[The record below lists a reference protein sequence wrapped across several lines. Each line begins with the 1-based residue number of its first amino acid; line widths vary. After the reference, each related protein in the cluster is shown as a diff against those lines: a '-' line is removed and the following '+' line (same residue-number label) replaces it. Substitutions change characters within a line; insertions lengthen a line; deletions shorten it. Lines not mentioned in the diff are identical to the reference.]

1 MDNIYEGAYQY
12 LLDEGYEDTD
22 ATEIVNHLYEN
33 GELDG
38 VEVLDESAFRA
49 IRALTK
55 VLGGSRK
62 GWVNMQRANK
72 YMTGGGLS
80 PAMKRRTAGKTL
92 NLQNIKTPRQ
102 PVSGKSLPPATTKTG
117 PVGGYTNPLAR
128 GPVANAS
135 AGQFSR
141 STRASQIIQ
150 QPSGLGKDAGAAA
163 RQRLTGVSRN
173 PDAGIAASRR
183 LRGGMAREANPVK
196 VDQKV
201 ANKVKLALSPATPGP
216 IVPATPGGKIVAP
229 KGGPLVPTTKSGGM
243 VKPEPIKQVD
253 VRVFEPTKRATT
265 AVTTKSKPAPLTV
278 ATKSKPAPTGS
289 ITRKGGV
296 DDLAPVRQARKD
308 AFASGADKAGP
319 APSGRSGRQILADL
333 LGTPPKKG
341 ASATRSASKVPTTS
355 TAASSKDAVVSGPLT
370 GLPIPAKRKATGAA
384 ANPKLQFRKKPQ
396 TEIPGGMLPPGRPGG
411 PLATTSKST
420 APQSKGGALVKTGPS
435 SITKTDV
442 VKANVS
448 DITKT
453 GKGGPSVRADKS
465 SGIQVLPGS
474 TQRRLPAA
482 GETTSRRS
490 VAAATAATAAAGTA
504 GTGVRTGT
512 TSAIVKRKS
521 TLADKVKKALKPVA
535 IGAVTLG
542 AVGTA
547 ASLLGGGGEK
557 KDTAPSKQTTLADRT
572 PTPTKPTPVKTQT
585 PTPVKSQTP
594 APAKPAAPA
603 KKRMTKI
610 DRDVE
615 ELMQMRAASMDRQG
629 RKDDAAKLR
638 AEIQKKYAGYER
650 D

>member
-62 GWVNMQRANK
+62 GWVNMQRMNK

-80 PAMKRRTAGKTL
+80 PAMTRRTAGKTL
-92 NLQNIKTPRQ
+92 NLQNIRTPRQ

-150 QPSGLGKDAGAAA
+150 QPSGLGNDAGAAA
-163 RQRLTGVSRN
+163 RQRLTGASRN

-183 LRGGMAREANPVK
+183 LRGGMAREANPVTNPVK
-196 VDQKV
+196 VDPEV

-243 VKPEPIKQVD
+243 VKPEPVKQVD
-253 VRVFEPTKRATT
+253 VRVLKPTKRATT
-265 AVTTKSKPAPLTV
+265 AVTTKSKSAPIGPMAPYKKPGGMVPYKKPGGMVVKPEPVKQVNVRDLGPNKKLTTAV
-278 ATKSKPAPTGS
+278 TTKSKP
-289 ITRKGGV
+289 
-296 DDLAPVRQARKD
+296 
-308 AFASGADKAGP
+308 
-319 APSGRSGRQILADL
+319 
-333 LGTPPKKG
+333 
-341 ASATRSASKVPTTS
+341 
-355 TAASSKDAVVSGPLT
+355 ASSKDAVVSGPET
-370 GLPIPAKRKATGAA
+370 GLPIPAKRKPTGAA
-384 ANPKLQFRKKPQ
+384 ANVWNYPMKKRPLQQGLPKTGPSSRL
-396 TEIPGGMLPPGRPGG
+396 PGGMLPPGRPGG

-420 APQSKGGALVKTGPS
+420 TPQSKGGALVKTGS
-435 SITKTDV
+435 SGITKTDV

-448 DITKT
+448 DVTKT
-453 GKGGPSVRADKS
+453 GRGGPSVRADKS

-482 GETTSRRS
+482 GETASRRS

-547 ASLLGGGGEK
+547 ASLLGGDGE
-557 KDTAPSKQTTLADRT
+557 DTAPSKQTTLADRT
-572 PTPTKPTPVKTQT
+572 PTPTKPTPVKT
-585 PTPVKSQTP
+585 QTP

>member
-62 GWVNMQRANK
+62 GWVNMQRMNK

-80 PAMKRRTAGKTL
+80 PAMTRRTAGKTL
-92 NLQNIKTPRQ
+92 NLQNIRTPRQ
-102 PVSGKSLPPATTKTG
+102 PASGKSLPPATTKTG

-150 QPSGLGKDAGAAA
+150 QPSGLGKDSGAAA
-163 RQRLTGVSRN
+163 RQRLTGASRN

-183 LRGGMAREANPVK
+183 LRGGMAREANPVNPVK
-196 VDQKV
+196 VDPEV

-243 VKPEPIKQVD
+243 VKPEPVKQVN
-253 VRVFEPTKRATT
+253 VRDLGPNKKLTT
-265 AVTTKSKPAPLTV
+265 AVTTKSKPA
-278 ATKSKPAPTGS
+278 
-289 ITRKGGV
+289 
-296 DDLAPVRQARKD
+296 
-308 AFASGADKAGP
+308 
-319 APSGRSGRQILADL
+319 
-333 LGTPPKKG
+333 
-341 ASATRSASKVPTTS
+341 
-355 TAASSKDAVVSGPLT
+355 SSKDAVVSGPET
-370 GLPIPAKRKATGAA
+370 GLPIPAKRKPTGAA
-384 ANPKLQFRKKPQ
+384 ANVWNYPMKKRPLQQGLPKTGPSSRL
-396 TEIPGGMLPPGRPGG
+396 PGGMLPPGRPGG

-420 APQSKGGALVKTGPS
+420 APQSKGGALVKTGS
-435 SITKTDV
+435 SGITKTDV

-448 DITKT
+448 DVTKT
-453 GKGGPSVRADKS
+453 GRGGPSVRADKS

-482 GETTSRRS
+482 GETASRRS

-547 ASLLGGGGEK
+547 ASLLGGDGG
-557 KDTAPSKQTTLADRT
+557 DTAPSKQTTLADKT
-572 PTPTKPTPVKTQT
+572 PTPTKPTPVKT
-585 PTPVKSQTP
+585 QTP

-650 D
+650 

>member
-62 GWVNMQRANK
+62 GWVNMQRMNK

-80 PAMKRRTAGKTL
+80 PAMTRRTAGKTL
-92 NLQNIKTPRQ
+92 NLKNIKTPRQ

-117 PVGGYTNPLAR
+117 PVGGYTNPLDR
-128 GPVANAS
+128 GAVANAS

-141 STRASQIIQ
+141 STRASQILQ
-150 QPSGLGKDAGAAA
+150 QPSGLGKDAGASA
-163 RQRLTGVSRN
+163 RQRLTSASRN

-183 LRGGMAREANPVK
+183 LRGGMAREANPAK
-196 VDQKV
+196 VDQDLAK
-201 ANKVKLALSPATPGP
+201 KVKLALSPEAPGA
-216 IVPATPGGKIVAP
+216 IVRATPGGKMVAQ
-229 KGGPLVPTTKSGGM
+229 KGGPLASATKTGG
-243 VKPEPIKQVD
+243 VAKLEPIKSVKVQDLGAVK
-253 VRVFEPTKRATT
+253 PPTT
-265 AVTTKSKPAPLTV
+265 AVTTKSKPSLKV
-278 ATKSKPAPTGS
+278 VQGGKSKSAPV
-289 ITRKGGV
+289 TRKGGV
-296 DDLAPVRQARKD
+296 DDLAPARQARRD
-308 AFASGADKAGP
+308 AFAAGADKAGP

-341 ASATRSASKVPTTS
+341 ASVTRSASKVPTTAPGTRPS
-355 TAASSKDAVVSGPLT
+355 PVGPL
-370 GLPIPAKRKATGAA
+370 PAKRKPTGAA
-384 ANPKLQFRKKPQ
+384 ANVWNYPPKKRPPQ
-396 TEIPGGMLPPGRPGG
+396 LGLPKEGPSSRLPGRTLPPGRPGG
-411 PLATTSKST
+411 PLATTSKGT
-420 APQSKGGALVKTGPS
+420 PTQSKGGALVKTGS
-435 SITKTDV
+435 SGLTKTGSSDV
-442 VKANVS
+442 VKMNVT
-448 DITKT
+448 DVTRT

-482 GETTSRRS
+482 GETSSRRS

-512 TSAIVKRKS
+512 TSAIVKRKP

-557 KDTAPSKQTTLADRT
+557 KDTAPTKVGRGIQAGIVWTNCYHAYPAHSPFGGYKQSGVGRETHKMMLNHY
-572 PTPTKPTPVKTQT
+572 
-585 PTPVKSQTP
+585 
-594 APAKPAAPA
+594 
-603 KKRMTKI
+603 
-610 DRDVE
+610 
-615 ELMQMRAASMDRQG
+615 RQN
-629 RKDDAAKLR
+629 KNLHVSYAENKL
-638 AEIQKKYAGYER
+638 GFF
-650 D
+650 

>member
-62 GWVNMQRANK
+62 GWVNMQRMNK

-80 PAMKRRTAGKTL
+80 PAMTRRTAGKTL
-92 NLQNIKTPRQ
+92 NLQNIRTPRQ
-102 PVSGKSLPPATTKTG
+102 PASGKSLPPATTKTG

-150 QPSGLGKDAGAAA
+150 QPSGLGKDSGAAA
-163 RQRLTGVSRN
+163 RQRLTGASRN

-183 LRGGMAREANPVK
+183 LRGGMAREANPVTNPVK
-196 VDQKV
+196 VDPEV

-243 VKPEPIKQVD
+243 VKPEPVKQVN
-253 VRVFEPTKRATT
+253 VRDLGPNKKLTT
-265 AVTTKSKPAPLTV
+265 AVTTKSKPA
-278 ATKSKPAPTGS
+278 
-289 ITRKGGV
+289 
-296 DDLAPVRQARKD
+296 
-308 AFASGADKAGP
+308 
-319 APSGRSGRQILADL
+319 
-333 LGTPPKKG
+333 
-341 ASATRSASKVPTTS
+341 
-355 TAASSKDAVVSGPLT
+355 SSKDAVVSGPET
-370 GLPIPAKRKATGAA
+370 GLPIPAKRKPTGAA
-384 ANPKLQFRKKPQ
+384 ANVWNYPMKKRPLQQGLPKTGPSSRL
-396 TEIPGGMLPPGRPGG
+396 PGGMLPPGRPGG

-420 APQSKGGALVKTGPS
+420 APQSKGGALVKTGS
-435 SITKTDV
+435 SGITKTDV

-448 DITKT
+448 DVTKT
-453 GKGGPSVRADKS
+453 GRGGPSVRADKS

-482 GETTSRRS
+482 GETASRRS

-547 ASLLGGGGEK
+547 ASLLGGDGE
-557 KDTAPSKQTTLADRT
+557 DTAPSKQTTLADKT
-572 PTPTKPTPVKTQT
+572 PTPTKPTPVKT
-585 PTPVKSQTP
+585 QTP

>member
-38 VEVLDESAFRA
+38 VEVFDESAFRA

-80 PAMKRRTAGKTL
+80 PAMKRRTSGKTL

-117 PVGGYTNPLAR
+117 PVGGYTDPLAR
-128 GPVANAS
+128 GSVANAS
-135 AGQFSR
+135 AGQFGR

-150 QPSGLGKDAGAAA
+150 QPSGLGNDAGAVA
-163 RQRLTGVSRN
+163 RQRLTGASRN

-183 LRGGMAREANPVK
+183 LRGGMAREATPVK
-196 VDQKV
+196 VDREV
-201 ANKVKLALSPATPGP
+201 ATKVKLALSPTTPGP

-229 KGGPLVPTTKSGGM
+229 KGGPLVPTTKPGGM
-243 VKPEPIKQVD
+243 VKPEPVKAVSIRDLGSNKK
-253 VRVFEPTKRATT
+253 PTT
-265 AVTTKSKPAPLTV
+265 AVTTKSKP
-278 ATKSKPAPTGS
+278 
-289 ITRKGGV
+289 
-296 DDLAPVRQARKD
+296 
-308 AFASGADKAGP
+308 
-319 APSGRSGRQILADL
+319 
-333 LGTPPKKG
+333 
-341 ASATRSASKVPTTS
+341 
-355 TAASSKDAVVSGPLT
+355 ASSKDAVVSGPLT

-396 TEIPGGMLPPGRPGG
+396 TQTGKPGG
-411 PLATTSKST
+411 PLATTSKGDLT
-420 APQSKGGALVKTGPS
+420 QSRGGALVKTGSS

-448 DITKT
+448 DVTKT

-482 GETTSRRS
+482 GETASRRS
-490 VAAATAATAAAGTA
+490 VAAATAATAATGTT

-512 TSAIVKRKS
+512 TSAIVKRKP

-547 ASLLGGGGEK
+547 ASLLGGDGEK
-557 KDTAPSKQTTLADRT
+557 KDTAPSKQTTLADKT
-572 PTPTKPTPVKTQT
+572 PTPTKPTPVKT
-585 PTPVKSQTP
+585 QTP

-615 ELMQMRAASMDRQG
+615 ELMQMRASSMDRQG

>member
-62 GWVNMQRANK
+62 GWVNMQRMNK

-80 PAMKRRTAGKTL
+80 PAMTRRTAGKTL
-92 NLQNIKTPRQ
+92 NLQNIRTPRQ

-163 RQRLTGVSRN
+163 RQRLTGASRN

-183 LRGGMAREANPVK
+183 LRGGMAREANPVNPVK
-196 VDQKV
+196 VDPEV

-243 VKPEPIKQVD
+243 VKPEPVKQVN
-253 VRVFEPTKRATT
+253 VRDLGPNKKLTT
-265 AVTTKSKPAPLTV
+265 AVTTKSKPA
-278 ATKSKPAPTGS
+278 
-289 ITRKGGV
+289 
-296 DDLAPVRQARKD
+296 
-308 AFASGADKAGP
+308 
-319 APSGRSGRQILADL
+319 
-333 LGTPPKKG
+333 
-341 ASATRSASKVPTTS
+341 
-355 TAASSKDAVVSGPLT
+355 SSKDAVVSGPET
-370 GLPIPAKRKATGAA
+370 GLPIPAKRKPTGAA
-384 ANPKLQFRKKPQ
+384 ANVWNYPMKKRPLQQGLPKTGPSSRL
-396 TEIPGGMLPPGRPGG
+396 PGGMLPPGRPGG

-420 APQSKGGALVKTGPS
+420 TPQSKGGALVKTGS
-435 SITKTDV
+435 SGITKTDV

-448 DITKT
+448 DVTKT
-453 GKGGPSVRADKS
+453 GRGGPSVRADKS

-482 GETTSRRS
+482 GETASRRS

-547 ASLLGGGGEK
+547 ASLLGGDGE
-557 KDTAPSKQTTLADRT
+557 DTAPSKQTTLADKT
-572 PTPTKPTPVKTQT
+572 PTPTKPTPVKT
-585 PTPVKSQTP
+585 QTP